1 MGMSVILLGY
11 RGCGKT
17 TVGRRL
23 ADRLWTKF
31 VDTDELLVAAAGKS
45 IADVFAQDGEKHFR
59 DLEVE
64 AVRKALE
71 SKEDPVISL
80 GGGAVLREETR
91 KLLLASP
98 FKRLYLRCEPAELLR
113 RIEADPES
121 ATNRPSLTEHGG
133 GLAEIVELLKIRE
146 PLYRQ
151 VMTAELDV
159 THLDIDET
167 MKYVA
172 RMV

>member
-1 MGMSVILLGY
+1 MSVILIGY

-31 VDTDELLVAAAGKS
+31 VDTDELVLTAAGGKS
-45 IADVFAQDGEKHFR
+45 VREIFDQHGERYFR
-59 DLEVE
+59 DLEVA
-64 AVRKALE
+64 AVRHACQ
-71 SKEDPVISL
+71 SKEDHVISL

-91 KLLLASP
+91 QMLMASP

-113 RIEADPES
+113 RIEADPQS
-121 ATNRPSLTEHGG
+121 AANRPSLTEHGG
-133 GLAEIVELLKIRE
+133 GLQEITELLKVRE

-159 THLDIDET
+159 TNLNIDET
-167 MKYVA
+167 MKYMA